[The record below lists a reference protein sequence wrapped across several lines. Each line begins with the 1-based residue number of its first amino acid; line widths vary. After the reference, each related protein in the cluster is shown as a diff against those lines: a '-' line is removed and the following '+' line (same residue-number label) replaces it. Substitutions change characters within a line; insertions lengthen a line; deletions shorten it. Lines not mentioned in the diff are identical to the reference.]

1 MIGFHLGTHEAH
13 RLADAGP
20 AGRTQVGTHQAAL
33 AGQKTMQEA
42 LDTAVERSNAMLAKF
57 AKTYAGKT
65 LP

>member
-1 MIGFHLGTHEAH
+1 
-13 RLADAGP
+13 
-20 AGRTQVGTHQAAL
+20 
-33 AGQKTMQEA
+33 MQEA